1 MKLGDFVNCVLE
13 GVRAAKP
20 KIGFWL
26 LLSGEWILNDGRTID
41 KEGYRG
47 NMMLGRMKEILVGL
61 SGSLLRV
68 ALLG

>member
-1 MKLGDFVNCVLE
+1 MKLGDVVTCVLE

-20 KIGFWL
+20 KMGFWL
-26 LLSGEWILNDGRTID
+26 LSSGEWILNDGRTID
-41 KEGYRG
+41 KGYRG
-47 NMMLGRMKEILVGL
+47 NIMLGRMKEILVGL